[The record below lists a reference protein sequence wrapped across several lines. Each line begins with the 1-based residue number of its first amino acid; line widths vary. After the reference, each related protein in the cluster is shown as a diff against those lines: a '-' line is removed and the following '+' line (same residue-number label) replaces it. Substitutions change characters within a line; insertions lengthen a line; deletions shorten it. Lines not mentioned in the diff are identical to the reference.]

1 MNNKRALKRVYGA
14 FFFLNLKG
22 GGAPFAFSFNET
34 VVITAGESNTLEPV

>member
-14 FFFLNLKG
+14 FFFFKG